1 MKKKRRVEI
10 ETREI
15 ENKFKAKCRT
25 AQTLG
30 KDADLKM
37 KSMKKKLGLEDA

>member
-1 MKKKRRVEI
+1 MKKKRRLEN
-10 ETREI
+10 ETRQI
-15 ENKFKAKCRT
+15 ENELKAKCRT